1 LQINNYHIKNK
12 FRPSKKSLAIGAFIL
27 LLTINLSAQVRVS
40 KLVIKPK
47 EVYELGQSDILVA
60 DTLIMMDSSRIILNR
75 LKQENYI
82 RAQVA
87 YFGNACIIDGSGI
100 NGKAGRKGRDGE
112 TPIGP
117 CKNGLDGRTGAT
129 GLQGVR
135 GVNLFLYF
143 SEIHIKGKILINLT
157 GGHGGNGG
165 NGGNGG
171 GGSPGT
177 VHCNGGNGGNGAN
190 GANGGSGGD
199 GGTLTLSCTSC
210 TYSVDL
216 LMNTKII
223 LANGGGSFGFGG
235 IAGYEGPPGLGP
247 SRRNGVSGQKGLD
260 GTNGKSGNRGDLKIE
275 KN

>member
-1 LQINNYHIKNK
+1 MRIT
-12 FRPSKKSLAIGAFIL
+12 L
-27 LLTINLSAQVRVS
+27 LMIFCTLSVVQLMGQVRVS
-40 KLVIKPK
+40 KLIIKRN

-60 DTLIMMDSSRIILNR
+60 DTLVMLDSSKIVLNR
-75 LKQENYI
+75 LKAENYI
-82 RAQVA
+82 RAKFV

-100 NGKAGRKGRDGE
+100 NGKPGRKGKDGE

-117 CKNGLDGRTGAT
+117 CKSGSDGRPGAK
-129 GLQGVR
+129 GLEGVR
-135 GVNLFLYF
+135 AVNLFLYF
-143 SEIHIKGKILINLT
+143 DQVRITGKILVNLT

-190 GANGGSGGD
+190 GADGGNGGD
-199 GGTLTLSCTSC
+199 GGILTLNCTSC
-210 TYSVDL
+210 TGPEE
-216 LMNTKII
+216 LMNKKII
-223 LANGGGSFGFGG
+223 LSNGGGSFGFGG

-247 SRRNGVSGQKGLD
+247 SRKNGTSGQKGLD
-260 GTNGKSGNRGDLKIE
+260 GQNGKPGNRGSFKFE